1 VQALGQEVWLISTN
15 CRADAVFMN
24 ARECKENAVNCY
36 RLAQTMTSVDDRQA
50 LLTLMVRWQQL
61 AEQIEQFSGA
71 NRIDTGSSAPPAFC
85 ADAEISFELQRHQ
98 ATARRYH

>member
-1 VQALGQEVWLISTN
+1 
-15 CRADAVFMN
+15 MN
-24 ARECKENAVNCY
+24 AQKCRENALNCY

-61 AEQIEQFSGA
+61 AEQIDQFNCA
-71 NRIDTGSSAPPAFC
+71 NKAYTGERLFPPAFW
-85 ADAEISFELQRHQ
+85 ADAEISFELQRQ